1 MSGETEFENLDRT
14 LAKRIINEVGGT
26 GQPPLYGYQFFT
38 AGLDRYMETIEA
50 EYLKDYI
57 KYGGS
62 SFKMVVGA
70 YGGGKTHFLYNVLGR
85 AWEHNYISSYIELS
99 ANSVPFHKLEEV
111 YRAVVSNLIFPQEAA
126 ALLNEPEKGIEAVL
140 RKWYMETIESLPLV
154 PPYRPGEEVENY
166 LRELG
171 SFEST
176 SFQNAVKKAFTA
188 LYQGDEELFDLIVQ
202 WLKGENPSASLLSE
216 LHIYEK
222 IDRSTAFKMLRC
234 LVQFVLKIGYSG
246 LIILLDEAEQT
257 PSMSTRERSTLLQNL
272 RELVDACSRGALKGT
287 MVFYAVPDESFLE
300 GRTNVYEALNQRLST
315 TFEGEINPTGVKI
328 DLENLSKDPVD
339 LLTEIGAKLARI
351 YEIAHEVKF
360 DEAELEA
367 TIKEVA
373 EKADQ
378 ESYGE
383 IAYNRLFV
391 QLIVPSFH
399 ALKANIIE
407 SAKLEN
413 AKGAEKT

>member
-1 MSGETEFENLDRT
+1 MSGEIEFGSLDRT

-57 KYGGS
+57 KCGGS

-70 YGGGKTHFLYNVLGR
+70 YGGGKTHFLYNVLGK
-85 AWEHNYISSYIELS
+85 AWEHNYITSYIELS
-99 ANSVPFHKLEEV
+99 SNSAPFHKLEEV
-111 YRAVVSNLIFPQEAA
+111 YRAVVSNLIYPQEPA

-140 RKWYMETIESLPLV
+140 RKWHRESMSGLALIPVHRLDA
-154 PPYRPGEEVENY
+154 EVESY
-166 LRELG
+166 LRSLG
-171 SFEST
+171 PFEST
-176 SFQNAVKKAFTA
+176 SFQNAIKNAFLA
-188 LYQGDEELFDLIVQ
+188 LYRKNEDLFDLIVQ
-202 WLKGENPSASLLSE
+202 WLKGENPSSARLGE

-222 IDRSTAFKMLRC
+222 IDRSTAFRMLRC
-234 LVQFVLKIGYSG
+234 LVQWVLKLGYSG
-246 LIILLDEAEQT
+246 LVVLLDEAEQT

-287 MVFYAVPDESFLE
+287 MVFYAVPDEGFLE
-300 GRTNVYEALNQRLST
+300 GRTHVYEALNQRLST
-315 TFEGEINPTGVKI
+315 TFEGEINPTGVRI

-339 LLTEIGAKLARI
+339 LLREIGAKLAKI
-351 YEIAHEVKF
+351 YEVAYAVKF
-360 DEAELEA
+360 DEVELEKA
-367 TIKEVA
+367 IREAA

-399 ALKANIIE
+399 ALRTKSRE
-407 SAKLEN
+407 SEGEN
-413 AKGAEKT
+413 KQS